1 MTETHAPPPLRPH
14 QSEALAHTVE
24 ELTLQSG
31 SEPPTAGL
39 RTQVITATGSGKTLV
54 AAHAADQVGGGR
66 DSRDAPGSGEEGFD
80 GVEFKALVEA
90 AGGDVAAAGPLATDD
105 PAWAA
110 DPRGYVRQEYAIWAA
125 GNTRP

>member
-1 MTETHAPPPLRPH
+1 MTETHAPPPPRPH
-14 QSEALAHTVE
+14 QREALARTVE

-31 SEPPTAGL
+31 SEPPAAGL
-39 RTQVITATGSGKTLV
+39 RTQVIMATGSGKTLV
-54 AAHAADQVGGGR
+54 AAHTADQVGGVRGG
-66 DSRDAPGSGEEGFD
+66 PGSGEEGFD
-80 GVEFKALVEA
+80 GAEFKALVDA

-110 DPRGYVRQEYAIWAA
+110 DPRGYVRQEYAIWTA